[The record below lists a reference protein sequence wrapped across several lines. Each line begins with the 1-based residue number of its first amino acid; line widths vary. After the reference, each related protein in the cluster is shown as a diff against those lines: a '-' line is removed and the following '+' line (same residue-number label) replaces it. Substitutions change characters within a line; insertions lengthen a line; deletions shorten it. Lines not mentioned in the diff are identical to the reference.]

1 MTIVL
6 LALALATI
14 TDSAQVAQEMN
25 MVKRIGFVACLMMGV
40 ASSGPSATAWLSQS
54 GSELAVPRE
63 PSAVGYLNL
72 SKRHPD
78 AADGATEFATEYA
91 PGAALQR
98 LDQMRGFVASFKQ
111 LTARVRSRSRL
122 SEAELRDAGN
132 TSGEMQS
139 IGFHNIPL
147 IVEGTLL
154 KQDYQLKQVVYELA
168 QLRRARGE
176 IAEREVERA
185 RGAYADAT
193 RRFQLFWD
201 TKRPID

>member
-1 MTIVL
+1 
-6 LALALATI
+6 
-14 TDSAQVAQEMN
+14 

-40 ASSGPSATAWLSQS
+40 ASSVPSATGWLSQS
-54 GSELAVPRE
+54 GSELLVTRE

-111 LTARVRSRSRL
+111 LTTRVRSRL
-122 SEAELRDAGN
+122 GEAELRDAGN
-132 TSGEMQS
+132 TSAEMQS

-154 KQDYQLKQVVYELA
+154 KQDYQLKQVAYELA

-176 IAEREVERA
+176 ITEQEVERA

>member
-1 MTIVL
+1 M
-6 LALALATI
+6 
-14 TDSAQVAQEMN
+14 QAQEIN
-25 MVKRIGFVACLMMGV
+25 MVKRIGLVACLMMGV
-40 ASSGPSATAWLSQS
+40 AWSGPSTTASLSQS
-54 GSELAVPRE
+54 GSELGVPRE
-63 PSAVGYLNL
+63 PSAVGYLNF

-78 AADGATEFATEYA
+78 AADGATEFVTEYT

-98 LDQMRGFVASFKQ
+98 LDQMRGFLASFKA
-111 LTARVRSRSRL
+111 LTARVRGRL
-122 SEAELRDAGN
+122 TEAELLKAGN

-154 KQDYQLKQVVYELA
+154 KQAYQLRQVEYELA

-176 IAEREVERA
+176 IAEQGVERA
-185 RGAYADAT
+185 RAAYADAT